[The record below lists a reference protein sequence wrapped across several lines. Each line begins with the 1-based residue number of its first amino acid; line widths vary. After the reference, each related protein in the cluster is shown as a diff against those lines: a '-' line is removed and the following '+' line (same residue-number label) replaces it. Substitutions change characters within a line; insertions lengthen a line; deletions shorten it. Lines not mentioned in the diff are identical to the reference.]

1 MTKEEEIKILSFV
14 GLITASIIGLSAIV
28 SKCHNLYE
36 RAKENKEKNHGRF

>member
-1 MTKEEEIKILSFV
+1 MKEKVKVLGFA

-36 RAKENKEKNHGRF
+36 KAKENKEKKH